1 MKVGYARVSTNDQ
14 HLSMQT
20 DALKSSG
27 CEKIYHDIASGAK
40 TARPGLEQALS
51 FARAG
56 DTIIVWKLDRL
67 GRSIQHLI
75 ESINALEKRN
85 IGFKSLQE
93 NIDTTTSG
101 GKLIFH
107 IFSALAEF
115 ERDLIRDRTKAG
127 LQAARLRGRKGGR
140 KPLLNKQQVERMMA
154 LYQQQENTVTEICK
168 IFSISRPSFYNY
180 LRIWK
185 QGGNA

>member
-1 MKVGYARVSTNDQ
+1 M
-14 HLSMQT
+14 
-20 DALKSSG
+20 
-27 CEKIYHDIASGAK
+27 
-40 TARPGLEQALS
+40 
-51 FARAG
+51 
-56 DTIIVWKLDRL
+56 
-67 GRSIQHLI
+67 
-75 ESINALEKRN
+75 
-85 IGFKSLQE
+85 
-93 NIDTTTSG
+93 
-101 GKLIFH
+101 
-107 IFSALAEF
+107 AEF